1 MNGREENKKRKKN
14 IVYLI
19 VFFFVVF
26 IMLFIINYCNTHL
39 KEYNSSE
46 TTTETI
52 SEMEETSE
60 SVLKDDKDDSNL
72 SHEKKLEIYDY
83 IETEEEKYGEYI
95 TDEETDKIWEKAEK
109 LFNISENDIYEIM
122 SDTDLIKE
130 YYSGSRSNEYTD
142 NYAVEYDAVLSNSG
156 YGVVVAVSKNAMD
169 EYINALSTNNN
180 STIQSLYSL
189 GYIAKI
195 SEGTKVD
202 VIETG
207 ISMSKVRI
215 LEGTY
220 EGLDFYSINE
230 CIDLK

>member
-1 MNGREENKKRKKN
+1 MNNRKENKKINEK
-14 IVYLI
+14 IFYLI
-19 VFFFVVF
+19 VFFLVP
-26 IMLFIINYCNTHL
+26 FIIICIICYSNSHS

-52 SEMEETSE
+52 SEIEETSE
-60 SVLKDDKDDSNL
+60 STLNENKDESNL

-109 LFNISENDIYEIM
+109 LFNISKNDIYEIM

-142 NYAVEYDAVLSNSG
+142 NYSVEYDAVLSNSG